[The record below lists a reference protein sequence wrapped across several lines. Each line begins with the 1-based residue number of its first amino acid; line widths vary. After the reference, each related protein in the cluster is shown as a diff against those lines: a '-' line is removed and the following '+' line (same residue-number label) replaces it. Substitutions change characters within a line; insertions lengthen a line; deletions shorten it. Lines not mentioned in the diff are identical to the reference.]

1 MNLALLTTDTLHH
14 CRFLDALA
22 QFCPPKLVLAERPGE
37 GPGFDTHHRFEDERI
52 EYERD
57 LWFGGEAVH
66 LRDRGPV
73 YEVASVND
81 PDAVER
87 LVAAAP
93 EIVVVFG
100 TGRLE
105 QRVIDVCLRAIVNL
119 HGGDPEHYRGLDTH
133 LWAIHDGDFAGLV
146 TTLHRVNE
154 HLDDGD
160 IVAEAPVPI
169 SGGMGLHEL
178 RARTTDVCVELVRS
192 ALRSYLEDGRF
203 ESRPQR
209 QCGTYYSF
217 MPAALK
223 EVCAK
228 KFADHTAHLPAV
240 AAGQVP

>member
-14 CRFLDALA
+14 CRFLEALA
-22 QFCPPKLVLAERPGE
+22 GFCPAILVLAERRRPR
-37 GPGFDTHHRFEDERI
+37 PDFDTHHRFEDERN
-52 EYERD
+52 EYERN
-57 LWFGGEAVH
+57 LWFGGAAAR

-73 YEVASVND
+73 FEVRSVND
-81 PDAVER
+81 SDAVDR
-87 LVAAAP
+87 LAAAAP

-105 QRVIDVCLRAIVNL
+105 QQVIDVCPRAIVNL

-133 LWAIHDGDFAGLV
+133 LWAIHEGDFAGLV

-154 HLDDGD
+154 RLDDGD

-178 RARTTDVCVELVRS
+178 RACTTDVCVELVGS
-192 ALRSYLEDGRF
+192 ALRSYLDGGRF

-209 QCGTYYSF
+209 KRGKYYSF

-223 EVCAK
+223 DLCAK
-228 KFADHTAHLPAV
+228 KFAHHTAKLPAV
-240 AAGQVP
+240 VAG

>member
-14 CRFLDALA
+14 CRFLDALSEY
-22 QFCPPKLVLAERPGE
+22 CPPILVLAERGGP
-37 GPGFDTHHRFEDERI
+37 GPGFDTHHPFEDERT
-52 EYERD
+52 EHERD

-73 YEVASVND
+73 YEVGSVND

-87 LVAAAP
+87 LAAAAP

-105 QRVIDVCLRAIVNL
+105 QQVIDVCPRAIVNL
-119 HGGDPEHYRGLDTH
+119 HGGDPEHYRGLDTY
-133 LWAIHDGDFAGLV
+133 LWAIHGSDFAGLV
-146 TTLHRVNE
+146 TTLHRVNVQP
-154 HLDDGD
+154 DDGD
-160 IVAEAPVPI
+160 IVAEAPVPV

-178 RARTTDVCVELVRS
+178 RACTTDVFVELVRS

-209 QCGTYYSF
+209 QRGTYYSF

-223 EVCAK
+223 DVCAK
-228 KFADHTAHLPAV
+228 KFADHTAALPAV
-240 AAGQVP
+240 AAG

>member
-14 CRFLDALA
+14 CRFLDVLSE
-22 QFCPPKLVLAERPGE
+22 FCPPVFVLAERGAPQ
-37 GPGFDTHHRFEDERI
+37 PDFDTHHRFEDDRV
-52 EYERD
+52 EYERN
-57 LWFGGEAVH
+57 LWFGGEDAR

-73 YEVASVND
+73 YEVRSVND

-100 TGRLE
+100 TGRL
-105 QRVIDVCLRAIVNL
+105 QQQVIDVCTRAIVNL

-133 LWAIHDGDFAGLV
+133 LWAIHDGDYAGLV

-178 RARTTDVCVELVRS
+178 QARTTDVCVELVRS
-192 ALRSYLEDGRF
+192 ALRSYLDDGRF
-203 ESRPQR
+203 EGRPQR
-209 QCGTYYSF
+209 QRGTYYSF

-223 EVCAK
+223 EVCVK
-228 KFADHTAHLPAV
+228 KFADHTAELPAV